1 MRRTSLAALAC
12 VCVAVAG
19 AALAQPAQ
27 RSSLPE
33 TPEGRRQQYLLET
46 RQLAQVLGNAHY
58 LRLLCAGRGDQSWRE
73 YMRLLLDREGG
84 ARRTDLID
92 AFNIGYRIG
101 EERFPACT
109 AGAQAQEA
117 ELKAQGLRL
126 ADTLSARHR
135 D

>member
-1 MRRTSLAALAC
+1 MIRTSFA
-12 VCVAVAG
+12 VAVCAATMLAG
-19 AALAQPAQ
+19 AALAQPLQ
-27 RSSLPE
+27 RSALPE

-58 LRLLCAGRGDQSWRE
+58 LRLLCVGRGDQSWRE
-73 YMRLLLDREGG
+73 YMRMLMDREGG

-92 AFNIGYRIG
+92 AFNAGYRAG

-109 AGAQAQEA
+109 PGAQAQEA

>member
-1 MRRTSLAALAC
+1 M
-12 VCVAVAG
+12 
-19 AALAQPAQ
+19 
-27 RSSLPE
+27 
-33 TPEGRRQQYLLET
+33 QYLQET

-58 LRLLCAGRGDQSWRE
+58 LRLLCSGRGDQSWRE

-84 ARRTDLID
+84 GRRTDLID
-92 AFNIGYRIG
+92 AFNAGYRAG

-109 AGAQAQEA
+109 PGAQALES

-126 ADTLSARHR
+126 ADTLAARHS